1 MTKSEDALPSYEFP
15 GGVNF
20 LSPWSAGDYLPLS
33 CAGLVGLFVEQ
44 KQQNQHD
51 SKMRKA
57 KYVPGV
63 KPG

>member
-1 MTKSEDALPSYEFP
+1 MIESENAVCSYEFP

-33 CAGLVGLFVEQ
+33 CAGLVGPFIEQ
-44 KQQNQHD
+44 KQQSQLD
-51 SKMRKA
+51 SKMRKT
-57 KYVPGV
+57 KYLPRV